1 MIQYVARLTRTGLLI
16 ALISGPVLSP
26 AASQSGTAS
35 PARKSVFQ
43 PKTEHNFEG
52 LDVNGRYHTAMEA
65 VVTIENEKVLDD
77 LLGARTH
84 FKDRLKKQAEMR

>member
-1 MIQYVARLTRTGLLI
+1 MLKMSMIIVAICL
-16 ALISGPVLSP
+16 SGGQILAKP
-26 AASQSGTAS
+26 APKAD
-35 PARKSVFQ
+35 RKSVFQ

-52 LDVNGRYHTAMEA
+52 LSVGGRYKTSMQA

-77 LLGARTH
+77 LLGARTN